1 MYMCMYTCM
10 YICICICTVYVYVY
24 IYIYIYIYIPPTR
37 YIRIFLRRIQR
48 LQIFKIPVD
57 VIRTL
62 ICKSR
67 TIIIFLKTFG
77 TASFIFLIL
86 YITLHVGELDELTEQ
101 LDLPPIPEPRIP
113 FPRISNISIEDQ
125 KYFLQTY
132 KQYVSGKEI
141 DMEGIN
147 RLEVH
152 VLYIL

>member
-1 MYMCMYTCM
+1 MYVHMYMYMYS
-10 YICICICTVYVYVY
+10 ICICIY

>member
-10 YICICICTVYVYVY
+10 YICICICTVYVYV
-24 IYIYIYIYIPPTR
+24 YIYIYIYIPPTR